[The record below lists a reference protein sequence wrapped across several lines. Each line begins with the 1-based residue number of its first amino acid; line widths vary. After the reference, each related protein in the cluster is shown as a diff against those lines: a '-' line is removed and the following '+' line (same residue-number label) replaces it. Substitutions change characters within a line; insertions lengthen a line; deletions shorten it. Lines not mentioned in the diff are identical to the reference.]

1 MKKIVSLFLAFLM
14 LIPLAVGC
22 SETGDEN
29 TSAADAT
36 TAGAAVN
43 SAPEGATTVPE
54 TENPYD
60 KEGYLKDRIPE
71 ELNYGGEV
79 VNVLY
84 WSNAKNVE
92 YTAEDDGDS
101 INASIYYRNLE
112 VEDRLGITFNWIG
125 EKGDYSQRKDFNNI
139 IASDLSGD
147 CLYDIISAYSTTIA
161 MAATYGYALDLME
174 YTDKISLDMPWWGA
188 DLTDMATING
198 KLFFATGDISTNYLL
213 RMYGTFFNKELISN
227 YALEDPYALVDSG
240 DWTIDKFLSIASAMK
255 GVSGN
260 GGDTIYG
267 LVHDAITLE
276 ALFYGSNLCFVDKD
290 SEDVPKLSDSWKGD
304 AAQTMIEKVAEF
316 CKSDL
321 VLNDSKA
328 DESTF
333 TSGSS
338 LFIIYALDY
347 AMNYLPGS
355 GINFGIVPIPKYNK
369 EQAHYSTTLNYKY
382 SLYMISKGSDI
393 PEIAAYALEALASKG
408 YRSVT
413 PNLYEVAMKIR
424 YTTDSTSQRMI
435 DYIRDGVSFEVGR
448 TFTHIFDYETYRSI
462 RKALAG
468 TADQGWS
475 STAASLESVFKEQ
488 LNTLITSEAFSN

>member
-1 MKKIVSLFLAFLM
+1 MKKIISLFLALLM
-14 LIPLAVGC
+14 LLPAAVGC
-22 SETGDEN
+22 AENGGEN
-29 TSAADAT
+29 TADG
-36 TAGAAVN
+36 GAAGTN
-43 SAPEGATTVPE
+43 SPDGATTVPE
-54 TENPYD
+54 TESPFD
-60 KEGYLKDRIPE
+60 DDGYLKDRIPDS
-71 ELNYGGEV
+71 LNYGGEV
-79 VNVLY
+79 VDVLY

-101 INASIYYRNLE
+101 INASIYYRNLA

-125 EKGDYSQRKDFNNI
+125 EKGDYSQRADFNNI

-147 CLYDIISAYSTTIA
+147 CMYDIISAYSTTIA

-174 YTDKISLDMPWWGA
+174 YSDKLSLDLPWWGS

-198 KLFFATGDISTNYLL
+198 KLYFATGDISTNYLL

-227 YALEDPYALVDSG
+227 YSLEDPYALVDSG
-240 DWTIDKFLSIASAMK
+240 DWTIDKFLALASAM
-255 GVSGN
+255 N
-260 GGDTIYG
+260 GTVTTDGGTIYG

-276 ALFYGSNLCFVDKD
+276 ALFYGSNLSFVDKD
-290 SEDVPKLSDSWKGD
+290 SDDMPKLSETWNGD
-304 AAQTMIEKVAEF
+304 AAQTLVEKVSDY
-316 CKSDL
+316 CKTGS
-321 VLNDSKA
+321 VLNDSNN
-328 DESTF
+328 DETTF

-355 GINFGIVPIPKYNK
+355 GIDFGIAPIPKYNK
-369 EQAHYSTTLNYKY
+369 DQQNYLTTLNYKY
-382 SLYMISKGSDI
+382 SLYMISKGTDI
-393 PEIAAYALEALASKG
+393 PEIAAYTLEALASEG

-435 DYIRDGVSFEVGR
+435 DHIRDGVSFEVGR
-448 TFTHIFDYETYRSI
+448 TFTHIFDYETYRAI

-468 TADQGWS
+468 TATEGWS
-475 STAASLESVFKEQ
+475 STATSFAPVFRKQLES
-488 LNTLITSEAFSN
+488 LIQSEAFSKN